1 MSMNLKS
8 GFISLKTLVIIIL
21 VLVILGMM
29 GVNVEQD
36 IAGNE
41 EVQNNVSYVW
51 TGVKNFWNRYLAG
64 PASYLWNDVF
74 VGLIWESFI
83 VNMQSLRSGQSPS
96 NFELQGDLPY
106 PSIPEIIDNYNI
118 NNN

>member
-1 MSMNLKS
+1 MNLQS

-21 VLVILGMM
+21 ILVILGMM
-29 GVNVEQD
+29 GINVEED

-51 TGVKNFWNRYLAG
+51 SGVVSVWNNYLIG

-74 VGLIWESFI
+74 VGLIWEGFI
-83 VNMQSLRSGQSPS
+83 VNMQALRDGQSPT
-96 NFELQGDLPY
+96 NFELQSNLPY
-106 PSIPEIIDNYNI
+106 PSVPEIIDNY
-118 NNN
+118 